1 MKKPFIAI
9 IFVFI
14 SFSLFAAYKHEISKP
29 LSLQAG
35 YGKVTKVNITEIS
48 SSNDPEFRIGMPFNI
63 EDDSVNVSNAQN
75 GRIIAKWDFVSN
87 TPFSLKIDAKPL
99 KHEKDTSFEL
109 PYNLA
114 LDFTLSYTSGTVR
127 DSKAGCFT
135 CSNGETKLL
144 NENNDTIGKPDT
156 DGYVSIS
163 SLLNNSSAEKNGFIG
178 SASGYIRLSFAD
190 EDKTIIEN
198 APAGQYSG
206 EVTIH
211 IKTV

>member
-1 MKKPFIAI
+1 MKKAFIAI

-14 SFSLFAAYKHEISKP
+14 SFSLFAAYKHELSKP

-35 YGKVTKVNITEIS
+35 YGTVTKVNITEIS

-63 EDDSVNVSNAQN
+63 EDGSVNVSDAQN
-75 GRIIAKWDFVSN
+75 GRIIANWDFVSN

-99 KHEKDTSFEL
+99 AHEKNTSVTL
-109 PYNLA
+109 SYNLA
-114 LDFTLSYTSGTVR
+114 LDFTLSYASGTAR

-135 CSNGETKLL
+135 YSNGETKLL
-144 NENNDTIGKPDT
+144 NENNDNIGQPDT
-156 DGYVSIS
+156 EGYVSIS
-163 SLLNNSSAEKNGFIG
+163 YLLNGSAETNGFIG
-178 SASGYIRLSFAD
+178 SASGYIRLSFTD
-190 EDKTIIEN
+190 EAKTKIEN